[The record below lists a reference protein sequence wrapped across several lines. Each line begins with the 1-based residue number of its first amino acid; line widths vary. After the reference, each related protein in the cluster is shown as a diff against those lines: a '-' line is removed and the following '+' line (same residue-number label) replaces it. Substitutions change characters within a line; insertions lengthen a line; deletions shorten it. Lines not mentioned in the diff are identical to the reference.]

1 MRIRGFWGNKKDA
14 FFEFRVFYP
23 FVSSLANKTVDA
35 SFSHMSKARKREYL
49 DRVTQVDNASFTPM
63 ILAST
68 GGTGDE
74 MDVALKVLGAKL
86 AEKNNEVYSHV
97 MGDIRARFA
106 FAIARS
112 SLICLRG
119 SRSIWSQRRSDLI
132 KEHDNCSSR
141 LLMSDITR
149 Y

>member
-1 MRIRGFWGNKKDA
+1 
-14 FFEFRVFYP
+14 
-23 FVSSLANKTVDA
+23 
-35 SFSHMSKARKREYL
+35 MSRARKREYQE
-49 DRVTQVDNASFTPM
+49 RINQVDNGSFKPM

-74 MDVALKVLGAKL
+74 MDVALKVLGGKL

-97 MGDIRARFA
+97 MGARFA
-106 FAIARS
+106 YAIARS
-112 SLICLRG
+112 SLVCLRG
-119 SRSIWSQRRSDLI
+119 SRSIWSQRQTDLI

-141 LLMSDITR
+141 LLMSDITH

>member
-1 MRIRGFWGNKKDA
+1 M
-14 FFEFRVFYP
+14 
-23 FVSSLANKTVDA
+23 
-35 SFSHMSKARKREYL
+35 
-49 DRVTQVDNASFTPM
+49 M

-68 GGTGDE
+68 GGTGTE
-74 MDVALKVLGAKL
+74 MSVALKVLAEKL

-119 SRSIWSQRRSDLI
+119 SRSIWPQRQGGLV
-132 KEHDNCSSR
+132 KEHDNCTSR
-141 LLMSDITR
+141 LLMADTSR